1 MATAPRKVCVLGA
14 GGVGKTRLTLAL
26 GGADRAAYAR
36 PGTRVLDAVLAA
48 DGGTPVPVRFWD
60 GPGHVL
66 LDSLNQS
73 LLERA
78 RAWVLVADGTDAASV
93 AALPWL
99 HAGAAAHV
107 GARPSLV
114 LLNKRDLALAPSHWN
129 PGDLAAVRALGPVLE
144 VSAASGEGVEAAR
157 RALAALLGG

>member
-26 GGADRAAYAR
+26 CGAGRASYAR
-36 PGTRVLDAVLAA
+36 PGTRVLDAVLEGEAGKA
-48 DGGTPVPVRFWD
+48 TPVRLWD

-78 RAWVLVADGTDAASV
+78 HAWVLVADGGDAATV
-93 AALPWL
+93 AALTWI
-99 HAGAAAHV
+99 HAGATAHV

-114 LLNKRDLALAPSHWN
+114 LLNKRDLAPTHWN
-129 PGDLAAVRALGPVLE
+129 PGDLAAVHALGPVLD
-144 VSAASGEGVEAAR
+144 VSAASGEGIEAAR
-157 RALAALLGG
+157 RALAALIGN

>member
-14 GGVGKTRLTLAL
+14 GGVGKSRLTLAL

-48 DGGTPVPVRFWD
+48 ESGTPVPVRFWD

-78 RAWVLVADGTDAASV
+78 HAWVLVADGGDPATV

-114 LLNKRDLALAPSHWN
+114 LLNKRDLARDRWT
-129 PGDLAAVRALGPVLE
+129 PGELAAVRALGPVLE
-144 VSAASGEGVEAAR
+144 VSAASGEGIEAAR
-157 RALAALLGG
+157 RALAALLDD

>member
-1 MATAPRKVCVLGA
+1 
-14 GGVGKTRLTLAL
+14 
-26 GGADRAAYAR
+26 
-36 PGTRVLDAVLAA
+36 
-48 DGGTPVPVRFWD
+48 
-60 GPGHVL
+60 VL

-78 RAWVLVADGTDAASV
+78 RAWVLVADGGNPATV

-114 LLNKRDLALAPSHWN
+114 LLNKRDLAPSRWN

-144 VSAASGEGVEAAR
+144 VSAASGEGIEAAR
-157 RALAALLGG
+157 RALAALLGN